1 MQLKEIT
8 TQKDFYSLSTVWNSI
23 LEKSGSNT
31 IFSTFEW
38 LYTWWENFGEG
49 NKLFILL
56 AQHGDKVIGIAPL
69 MIGKRKILRYLP
81 VREVSFIG
89 TGISDYADFII
100 MDERE
105 MVLSLF
111 IEYLWKK
118 KYLWDDQIYY
128 CLKRNSEKQV
138 QLQI

>member
-23 LEKSGSNT
+23 LKKSGSDS
-31 IFSTFEW
+31 IFFTFEW
-38 LYTWWENFGEG
+38 LYKWWEHFGQG
-49 NKLFILL
+49 KKIFILL
-56 AQHGDKVIGIAPL
+56 AQDEDEVIGIAPL

-100 MDERE
+100 MDQDIMTIAEDAIPN
-105 MVLSLF
+105 LSVNQTWLGG
-111 IEYLWKK
+111 
-118 KYLWDDQIYY
+118 
-128 CLKRNSEKQV
+128 KQV
-138 QLQI
+138 K